1 MLPLSFAQRRL
12 WFINRLEGASA
23 TYNVPVV
30 LRLGGVP
37 DRHALAL
44 AVSDVVRRHE
54 VLRTVFPAVD
64 GEPYQRILDG
74 PGPEPEW
81 MECVPG
87 AVDALVDAFAHE
99 SFDITAQRPLRVR
112 LFVTGPD
119 ESVLVLLLHHVA
131 TDGWS
136 TGPLLRDLAS
146 AYAARSA
153 GAAPEWEQLPVQY
166 ADYTLWQR
174 DMLGDADDPESVLAE
189 QLGYWRETLTEVPPV
204 LELPTDRPRPAEP
217 SGRGDLVKGWIDAR
231 THARLLELARSRRA
245 SLFMVAQAALS
256 GVLAQVSGRD
266 DIVVGSAVAGRPEE
280 ELNDLVGFFVNSL
293 VLRTDVSGD
302 PAFTEL
308 LDRVREIGL
317 AAYAH
322 DDLPFDLLVEHLNPA
337 RSLSHHPFF
346 QTMLTLQNGTD
357 PGVRL
362 GDIPGA
368 VEPAGLR
375 TAKFDI
381 NVFCTEVY
389 GDGGEPGGVEV
400 WFQYATDLFDA
411 PTAALLLGFLTRAL
425 DAVAADP
432 ATRVTDAVA
441 LTDAERRALAERRE
455 RVAEAGAPAGG
466 GSGEGAAGDADT
478 HTGPEG
484 STGSARSPREEILC
498 GLFAAVL
505 GRGRIAPDD
514 NFFRNGGHSLLGVR
528 LINRVRSVLGVELG
542 IRDLFLAPTPAGL
555 DRRLDE
561 LAGGAARPALVPV
574 ERPERVP
581 MSFAQRRLW
590 FVNEL
595 EGPSRSY
602 NIPVVLRLDGRLDAD
617 VLADALTDVAER
629 HEVLRTMC
637 GVVDG
642 EPYQRILT
650 GVRPPLDVVHTDE
663 AGLTGAVDAA
673 TGQVFDLGADIPLRA
688 RLLELDDSG
697 AQVLVVLV
705 HHIAGDGW
713 SLEPL
718 LADLSA
724 AYTARLTQQAV
735 AWRPL
740 PVQYADYA
748 LWQREVLGEE
758 SDPESV
764 LARQLLFWRAAL
776 DGAPPVLELPAARTR
791 PAVAT
796 HEGALEPFALDADT
810 HDALARIAGESG
822 ATLFMVLQ
830 AALAVTLSRLGAGS
844 DLPIGTVEA
853 GRGDAALDDLVGFF
867 VNTLVL
873 RTDVSGDPAFTDLVA
888 RVRDTD
894 LAAYAHQDVPFEQ
907 LVEHLSPDR
916 STAHHPL
923 VQVMLLLRSAG
934 GAAGAGAV
942 GAGAADRSALSG
954 SDVLFDTGRAKFDL
968 TLALTERQDADG
980 ARAGITGV
988 LEYATD
994 LYDAATARL
1003 VVDCL
1008 TAVLRQ
1014 VAAAPGRG
1022 IEEIDLLSAADRA
1035 ALLAPEAGRVPA
1047 SGARITERFARHV
1060 ASDPDAVALI
1070 AGGGRMTYGELDAA
1084 ANGLAHGLVG
1094 RGVGRGDVVGVLLEP
1109 GIPLVVAALATLK
1122 SGAAYVLL
1130 DPAVEG
1136 RTDDGRLAGAGG
1148 ADSGLAALVCAAP
1161 AAAERLGTTRPDRV
1175 VVLDADGVA
1184 VAGSSAVDTGAD
1196 AGAPPLVGDASD
1208 AAYVLPGSPA
1218 ALFSHRAVVAA
1229 ATDRAL
1235 AGPTS
1240 SGGRPE
1246 TWLQHAPVT
1255 SGRFALELW
1264 GPLLTGAACVL
1275 WSGGSGRP
1283 EAIAS
1288 LVIEHDVTATALPGR
1303 VFDVLVDD
1311 HPEAFARLGLVITG
1325 DEAPSPGQLARAQQL
1340 FGQVR
1345 IVYGHGAAGS
1355 VYGHGG
1361 SVGNGP
1367 GAGAFGE
1374 GSRHVLDA
1382 RLRPVP
1388 AGVPGD
1394 LYVAG
1399 PRTADGFP
1407 GRPGVSAACFTA
1419 DPFGP
1424 AGGRMHRTGESAVRA
1439 ADGTLRVLGRCPDE
1453 PPTVRGLRVEP
1464 REIEAVL
1471 TRHPSVRRAAV
1482 LLREDEPG
1490 EHRLVAYQVA
1500 AREGSP
1506 DVTAV
1511 RAAVAETLPAHWVP
1525 AEFVVL
1531 DALPLTRDGRLDR
1544 PALPAPE
1551 DVRRAEAEV
1560 PRDAREEVL
1569 HSLFVE
1575 ILGGRRI
1582 GRDDNFFRVGGHS
1595 LLAVRLVN
1603 RIRSALGAEL
1613 TLRDVFN
1620 APTVATLT
1628 ERLPGAGGPETA
1640 PAPQESRPTLRRRT
1654 RSGSRVHDPA
1664 VPAGRP

>member
-12 WFINRLEGASA
+12 WFMNRLEGASA

-37 DRHALAL
+37 DRHTLAS

-74 PGPEPEW
+74 LGPEPEW
-81 MECVPG
+81 MECAPG

-99 SFDITAQRPLRVR
+99 PFDITAERPLRVR
-112 LFVTGPD
+112 LFVTGPE

-136 TGPLLRDLAS
+136 TGPLLRDLTA
-146 AYAARSA
+146 AYAAHSA
-153 GAAPEWEQLPVQY
+153 GSAPEWEQLPVQY

-174 DMLGDADDPESVLAE
+174 DMLGDADDPDSVLAE
-189 QLGYWRETLTEVPPV
+189 QLAFWQKALADVPPV

-217 SGRGDLVKGWIDAR
+217 SGRGDLVKGWIDGG

-302 PAFTEL
+302 PVFTEL

-322 DDLPFDLLVEHLNPA
+322 DDLPFDLLVEHLNPV

-362 GDIPGA
+362 GDIPGT

-411 PTAALLLGFLTRAL
+411 PTATLLLGFLTRAL

-441 LTDAERRALAERRE
+441 LTDAERHCLAERRE
-455 RVAEAGAPAGG
+455 RVARAGARAGG
-466 GSGEGAAGDADT
+466 GSGQGASGDADT
-478 HTGPEG
+478 G
-484 STGSARSPREEILC
+484 SHNGSAGTAGAARSPREEILC

-528 LINRVRSVLGVELG
+528 LVNRVRSVLGVDLS

-561 LAGGAARPALVPV
+561 SAGGSARPALVPV

-602 NIPVVLRLDGRLDAD
+602 NIPVVLRLDVRLDAD
-617 VLADALTDVAER
+617 VLADALADVAER
-629 HEVLRTMC
+629 HEVLRTVC

-673 TGQVFDLGADIPLRA
+673 TGQIFDLGADIPLRA

-724 AYTARLTQQAV
+724 AYTARLTQQTPE
-735 AWRPL
+735 WRPL

-764 LARQLLFWRAAL
+764 LARQLLFWRTAL

-796 HEGALEPFALDADT
+796 HDGALEPFALDADT

-822 ATLFMVLQ
+822 ATLFMVFQ
-830 AALAVTLSRLGAGS
+830 AALAVTLSRLGAGT

-873 RTDVSGDPAFTDLVA
+873 RTDVSGDPAFTELVA
-888 RVRDTD
+888 RVRETD
-894 LAAYAHQDVPFEQ
+894 LAAYAHEDVPFEQ

-934 GAAGAGAV
+934 GPAGAGA
-942 GAGAADRSALSG
+942 ARRSALSG

-968 TLALTERQDADG
+968 TLALTERQEADG
-980 ARAGITGV
+980 ARAGVTGV

-1014 VAAAPGRG
+1014 VAAAPERG
-1022 IEEIDLLSAADRA
+1022 IEEIDLLSADDRA
-1035 ALLAPEAGRVPA
+1035 ALFASDTGDVPA
-1047 SGARITERFARHV
+1047 SDARITELFARHV

-1070 AGGGRMTYGELDAA
+1070 AAGGRMTYGELDAA
-1084 ANGLAHGLVG
+1084 ANRLAHELVA

-1109 GIPLVVAALATLK
+1109 GTPLVVSALATLK

-1130 DPAVEG
+1130 DPAEEG
-1136 RTDDGRLAGAGG
+1136 RPAGSDSGAGG
-1148 ADSGLAALVCAAP
+1148 AGSGLAALVCATS
-1161 AAAERLGTTRPDRV
+1161 AAADRPGAARPAHV

-1184 VAGSSAVDTGAD
+1184 VAGSSAVDAGTD
-1196 AGAPPLVGDASD
+1196 PGAPFLAGDASD
-1208 AAYVLPGSPA
+1208 AAYVLPGAPA

-1235 AGPTS
+1235 VDLAS
-1240 SGGRPE
+1240 SGGRPGV
-1246 TWLQHAPVT
+1246 WLQHAPVT

-1288 LVIEHDVTATALPGR
+1288 LVVEHDVTVTALPGR

-1311 HPEAFARLGLVITG
+1311 HPEAFARLGLVIIG
-1325 DEAPSPGQLARAQQL
+1325 DEAPSPGQLARAEGL

-1345 IVYGHGAAGS
+1345 IVYGHGASGS
-1355 VYGHGG
+1355 VFGHGG
-1361 SVGNGP
+1361 TVGNGP

-1374 GSRHVLDA
+1374 GSRYVLDG

-1388 AGVPGD
+1388 VGVPGE

-1399 PRTADGFP
+1399 LRTADGFP
-1407 GRPGVSAACFTA
+1407 GRPGVSAARFTA

-1424 AGGRMHRTGESAVRA
+1424 AGSRMHRTGELAVRS
-1439 ADGTLRVLGRCPDE
+1439 ADGTLRMVGRCLDE
-1453 PPTVRGLRVEP
+1453 PPMVRGLRVEP

-1490 EHRLVAYQVA
+1490 ERRLVAYQVPAGEGAPDA
-1500 AREGSP
+1500 A
-1506 DVTAV
+1506 AV
-1511 RAAVAETLPAHWVP
+1511 RAAVAGTLPAHWVP

-1531 DALPLTRDGRLDR
+1531 DALPLTREGRLDR
-1544 PALPAPE
+1544 LTLPAPE
-1551 DVRRAEAEV
+1551 DVRRAENEV

-1569 HSLFVE
+1569 HGLFVE
-1575 ILGGRRI
+1575 ILGGRKI

-1628 ERLPGAGGPETA
+1628 ERLPAPGVPETA
-1640 PAPQESRPTLRRRT
+1640 PPPQETRPTLRRRT
-1654 RSGSRVHDPA
+1654 RSGSRVHDTS

>member
-1 MLPLSFAQRRL
+1 MTVLPLSFAQRRL
-12 WFINRLEGASA
+12 WFMNRLEGASA

-37 DRHALAL
+37 DRHALAA

-64 GEPYQRILDG
+64 GEPYQHVLGD

-81 MECVPG
+81 VECAPG

-99 SFDITAQRPLRVR
+99 PFDITAQRPLRIR
-112 LFVTGPD
+112 LFVDGAG

-136 TGPLLRDLAS
+136 TGPLLRDLS
-146 AYAARSA
+146 TAYAARSA
-153 GAAPEWEQLPVQY
+153 GAAPQWEQLPVQY

-174 DMLGDADDPESVLAE
+174 DMLGDADDPTSVMAE
-189 QLGYWRETLTEVPPV
+189 QLAFWREALAGVPPV

-217 SGRGDLVKGWIDAR
+217 SGRGDLVKGWIDAG

-245 SLFMVAQAALS
+245 SLFMVAQAALA
-256 GVLAQVSGRD
+256 GVLAEVTGRG

-280 ELNDLVGFFVNSL
+280 ELNDVVGFFVNSL

-411 PTAALLLGFLTRAL
+411 PTATLLLGFFTRAL

-441 LTDAERRALAERRE
+441 LTDAERHSLAARRE
-455 RVAEAGAPAGG
+455 RVADAGARADGGAGERAAG
-466 GSGEGAAGDADT
+466 DGDPHAGSQGAAGA
-478 HTGPEG
+478 
-484 STGSARSPREEILC
+484 ARSPREEILC
-498 GLFAAVL
+498 GLFAAVM

-528 LINRVRSVLGVELG
+528 LVNRVRAVLGVELG

-561 LAGGAARPALVPV
+561 LTGGAARPALVPV

-617 VLADALTDVAER
+617 VLADALADVAER
-629 HEVLRTMC
+629 HEVLRTVC

-650 GVRPPLDVVHTDE
+650 GVRPPVDVVHTDE

-673 TGQVFDLGADIPLRA
+673 TGQIFDLGADVPLRA

-697 AQVLVVLV
+697 EQVLVVLV

-724 AYTARLTQQAV
+724 ACTARLAQQAPE
-735 AWRPL
+735 WRPL

-791 PAVAT
+791 PAVAS
-796 HEGALEPFALDADT
+796 HEGALVPFALDADA

-830 AALAVTLSRLGAGS
+830 AALAVTLSRLGAGT

-873 RTDVSGDPAFTDLVA
+873 RTDVSGDPAFTELVA

-934 GAAGAGAV
+934 GPAGAGA
-942 GAGAADRSALSG
+942 AGRSVLSG
-954 SDVLFDTGRAKFDL
+954 SDVVFDTGRAKFDL
-968 TLALTERQDADG
+968 TLALTERHEADG

-994 LYDAATARL
+994 LYDAATARQ

-1008 TAVLRQ
+1008 TTVLRQ
-1014 VAAAPGRG
+1014 VASAPERG
-1022 IEEIDLLSAADRA
+1022 IGEIGLLSAAESV
-1035 ALLAPEAGRVPA
+1035 ALVGSDAGRVPA
-1047 SGARITERFARHV
+1047 SEGRITELFARQV
-1060 ASDPDAVALI
+1060 VSAPDAVALI
-1070 AGGGRMTYGELDAA
+1070 AGDGRMTYGELDAA
-1084 ANGLAHGLVG
+1084 ANRLAHALVA

-1109 GIPLVVAALATLK
+1109 GTPLVVSALAALK

-1130 DPAVEG
+1130 DPADEG
-1136 RTDDGRLAGAGG
+1136 SLAGARDAG
-1148 ADSGLAALVCAAP
+1148 SGLDTLICAATE
-1161 AAAERLGTTRPDRV
+1161 AADRLGAARPAHV

-1184 VAGSSAVDTGAD
+1184 VTGSPAVDAGSEP
-1196 AGAPPLVGDASD
+1196 GAPSLAGDASD
-1208 AAYVLPGSPA
+1208 AAYVLPGTPA

-1235 AGPTS
+1235 LVPTS

-1246 TWLQHAPVT
+1246 TWLQHSPVT

-1264 GPLLTGAACVL
+1264 GPLLSGAACVL
-1275 WSGGSGRP
+1275 SSGGSGRH

-1288 LVIEHDVTATALPGR
+1288 LVTGHGVTATALPGR
-1303 VFDVLVDD
+1303 VFDALVDD
-1311 HPEAFARLGLVITG
+1311 HPEAFARLGLVISCE
-1325 DEAPSPGQLARAQQL
+1325 EAPSSGQLAHTQNL

-1345 IVYGHGAAGS
+1345 IVYGHGSSGS
-1355 VYGHGG
+1355 VFGHGG
-1361 SVGNGP
+1361 TVGNGP
-1367 GAGAFGE
+1367 GTFGE
-1374 GSRHVLDA
+1374 GHRYVLDG

-1388 AGVPGD
+1388 VGVPGE

-1407 GRPGVSAACFTA
+1407 GRPGVSAAHFTA

-1424 AGGRMHRTGESAVRA
+1424 AGSRMHRTGESAVRT
-1439 ADGTLRVLGRCPDE
+1439 ADGTLHVLGRRRDE

-1464 REIEAVL
+1464 RAIETVL

-1482 LLREDEPG
+1482 LLREEPG
-1490 EHRLVAYQVA
+1490 EHRLVAYLVGA
-1500 AREGSP
+1500 GEEAP
-1506 DVTAV
+1506 DVAAV
-1511 RAAVAETLPAHWVP
+1511 RAATAETLPAHWVP

-1531 DALPLTRDGRLDR
+1531 DALPLTREGRLDGL
-1544 PALPAPE
+1544 ALPAPE
-1551 DVRRAEAEV
+1551 DVRGPEAEL

-1569 HSLFVE
+1569 HGLFVE
-1575 ILGGRRI
+1575 ILGGRQI

-1613 TLRDVFN
+1613 TLRDVFK
-1620 APTVATLT
+1620 APTVATLA
-1628 ERLPGAGGPETA
+1628 ERLPANGGPETT
-1640 PAPQESRPTLRRRT
+1640 PSPQENRPTLRRRT
-1654 RSGSRVHDPA
+1654 RAGSRVHDTP

>member
-1 MLPLSFAQRRL
+1 MTVLPLSFAQRRL
-12 WFINRLEGASA
+12 WFMNRLEGASA

-37 DRHALAL
+37 DRHALAA
-44 AVSDVVRRHE
+44 AVSDVVHRHE

-74 PGPEPEW
+74 PGPEPERVR
-81 MECVPG
+81 CAPD

-99 SFDITAQRPLRVR
+99 PFDITAERPLRVR

-136 TGPLLRDLAS
+136 TGPLLRDLS
-146 AYAARSA
+146 TAYAARSA
-153 GAAPEWEQLPVQY
+153 DAAPQWEQLPVQY

-174 DMLGDADDPESVLAE
+174 DMLGDADDPDSVLAE
-189 QLGYWRETLTEVPPV
+189 QLAFWQEALADVPPV
-204 LELPTDRPRPAEP
+204 LELPTDRPRPTEP
-217 SGRGDLVKGWIDAR
+217 SGRGDLVKGWIGAG

-293 VLRTDVSGD
+293 VLRTDVSGN

-317 AAYAH
+317 AAYAN

-389 GDGGEPGGVEV
+389 GEGGEPGGVEV

-411 PTAALLLGFLTRAL
+411 PTATLLLDFFTRAL

-441 LTDAERRALAERRE
+441 LTDAERHTLAERRE
-455 RVAEAGAPAGG
+455 RVADAGARADAQAD
-466 GSGEGAAGDADT
+466 SGAEERAAGDADA
-478 HTGPEG
+478 HAG
-484 STGSARSPREEILC
+484 SGGAAGAARSPREEILC

-505 GRGRIAPDD
+505 GRGRITSDD

-528 LINRVRSVLGVELG
+528 LVNRVRSVLGVDLG

-561 LAGGAARPALVPV
+561 LAGGSGRPALVPV

-617 VLADALTDVAER
+617 VLADALADVAER
-629 HEVLRTMC
+629 HEVLRTVC

-673 TGQVFDLGADIPLRA
+673 TGQIFDLGADIPLRA

-724 AYTARLTQQAV
+724 AYTARLTQQAPD
-735 AWRPL
+735 WRPL

-758 SDPESV
+758 SGPESV
-764 LARQLLFWRAAL
+764 LARQLHFWRAAL
-776 DGAPPVLELPAARTR
+776 DGAPPVLELPAGRTR

-796 HEGALEPFALDADT
+796 HDGALEPFALDADV

-822 ATLFMVLQ
+822 ATLFMVFQ
-830 AALAVTLSRLGAGS
+830 AALAVTLSRLGAGT

-873 RTDVSGDPAFTDLVA
+873 RTDVSGDPAFTELVA
-888 RVRDTD
+888 RVRDAD

-934 GAAGAGAV
+934 GPV
-942 GAGAADRSALSG
+942 GAGAAGRSALSG

-968 TLALTERQDADG
+968 TLALTERQEADG

-1008 TAVLRQ
+1008 SAVLRQ
-1014 VAAAPGRG
+1014 VAAAPERG

-1035 ALLAPEAGRVPA
+1035 ALFASGAGHVPA
-1047 SGARITERFARHV
+1047 SDARITEVFARHV
-1060 ASDPDAVALI
+1060 ASDRDAVALI
-1070 AGGGRMTYGELDAA
+1070 AADGRMTYGELDAA
-1084 ANGLAHGLVG
+1084 ANRLAHGLVA

-1109 GIPLVVAALATLK
+1109 GTPLVVSALATLK

-1130 DPAVEG
+1130 DPAADG
-1136 RTDDGRLAGAGG
+1136 RPDAGRLAG
-1148 ADSGLAALVCAAP
+1148 SGLAALVCAAP
-1161 AAAERLGTTRPDRV
+1161 EAADRLGAARPAHV
-1175 VVLDADGVA
+1175 VVLDTDGGA
-1184 VAGSSAVDTGAD
+1184 VAGSSAVDAGAD
-1196 AGAPPLVGDASD
+1196 PGAPTLAGDASD
-1208 AAYVLPGSPA
+1208 AAYVLPGAPD

-1229 ATDRAL
+1229 ATDGAL
-1235 AGPTS
+1235 VPAS
-1240 SGGRPE
+1240 SGRPPE
-1246 TWLQHAPVT
+1246 VWLQHAPVT

-1288 LVIEHDVTATALPGR
+1288 LVVEHDVTATTLPGR

-1311 HPEAFARLGLVITG
+1311 HPEAFARLGVVITC
-1325 DEAPSPGQLARAQQL
+1325 DEAPSPGQLARAQGL

-1345 IVYGHGAAGS
+1345 IAYGHGAPGS
-1355 VYGHGG
+1355 AFGHGG
-1361 SVGNGP
+1361 TVGNGP
-1367 GAGAFGE
+1367 GAAAFGE
-1374 GSRHVLDA
+1374 GSRYVLDG

-1388 AGVPGD
+1388 VGVPGD

-1407 GRPGVSAACFTA
+1407 DRPGVSAAVFTA

-1424 AGGRMHRTGESAVRA
+1424 AGSRMHRTGESAVRT
-1439 ADGTLRVLGRCPDE
+1439 ADGTLRVLSRRRDE

-1500 AREGSP
+1500 ASEGVP
-1506 DVTAV
+1506 DVAVV
-1511 RAAVAETLPAHWVP
+1511 RAAVAEALPAHWVP

-1531 DALPLTRDGRLDR
+1531 DALPLTREGRLDR
-1544 PALPAPE
+1544 LALPAPE
-1551 DVRRAEAEV
+1551 DVRRVEAEV

-1569 HSLFVE
+1569 HGLFVE
-1575 ILGGRRI
+1575 ILGGRQI

-1620 APTVATLT
+1620 APTVATLA
-1628 ERLPGAGGPETA
+1628 ERLPANGAPGTA
-1640 PAPQESRPTLRRRT
+1640 PLPQETRPTLRRRT
-1654 RSGSRVHDPA
+1654 RAGSRVSDTA
-1664 VPAGRP
+1664 VPAGRA